1 MLPVQPVIPRNDMI
15 RCVLCAHPP
24 CDSVCEKMKP
34 AELLRSVWFRNEQGA
49 AGRLPAENPCL
60 ICPAPC
66 ERACVRAGEVPIRDL
81 MNQLYYQVKPECETA
96 IPEDASRLQSVH
108 IKKEP
113 SPVKEKTLSGYF
125 IPGCRR
131 SALLHQSSLRYM
143 ASPKLKKR

>member
-1 MLPVQPVIPRNDMI
+1 MHINCYEQTSHLQTSH
-15 RCVLCAHPP
+15 LYASHLHA
-24 CDSVCEKMKP
+24 SHLH
-34 AELLRSVWFRNEQGA
+34 ASHLHASHLHASLLH
-49 AGRLPAENPCL
+49 
-60 ICPAPC
+60 
-66 ERACVRAGEVPIRDL
+66 
-81 MNQLYYQVKPECETA
+81 
-96 IPEDASRLQSVH
+96 ASLLQSVH